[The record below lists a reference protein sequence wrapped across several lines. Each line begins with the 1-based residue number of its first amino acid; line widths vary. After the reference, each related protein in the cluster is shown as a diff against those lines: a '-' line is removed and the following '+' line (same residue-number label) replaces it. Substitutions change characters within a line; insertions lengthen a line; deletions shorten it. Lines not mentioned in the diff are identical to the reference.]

1 MGKLDVKPILTV
13 LNDNFSAESQKII
26 SAINPENVTPIELW
40 KKLDVISKE
49 EMIDDIKMSSRD
61 NFIVLFTD
69 YSDEQAHEIYLFTKR
84 QAVLFISENFDED
97 KEEGLD
103 IVMCDDLYNVSYL
116 GNHDGILL
124 KRSNLNSI

>member
-1 MGKLDVKPILTV
+1 MSILDVKPMLTV
-13 LNDNFSAESQKII
+13 LNDNFSEESQKII
-26 SAINPENVTPIELW
+26 FAINPENATPLELW

-61 NFIVLFTD
+61 NFFVLYTD
-69 YSDEQAHEIYLFTKR
+69 YSDEQAHEIYFFTKS
-84 QAVLFISENFDED
+84 QAVSFISENFDED

-103 IVMCDDLYNVSYL
+103 MVMCDDLYDVSYL

-124 KRSNLNSI
+124 KKK